1 MTATVSQFLGYSP
14 EGTTTQLPPGDN
26 LPLAATADGGQGGH
40 GQAVFFDATGRIAI
54 NDGTVPGL
62 VCAGVIFPAKLTQTS
77 AIAGARR
84 TMVWQGYGSN
94 VPASTVAN
102 DAPTIA
108 SQCVPVWDAGNGV
121 IGLLSN
127 NAGSNRPLI
136 GLCFGLDDRGNP
148 RYWAGPVASAV
159 ARSVLVSS
167 AFIHAW
173 YTITDAAA
181 GTTTA
186 ERAIPSSKIH
196 GIINRVEFVGAAVAA
211 DNTDYVTI
219 TIRKH
224 SLADAY
230 VTGTTVA
237 TYDSRAANNG
247 AISAFTPAAF
257 TLSGTAANLEKL
269 ETDIYTIEVAKG
281 GAGKQ
286 LVGEITVNG
295 KAI

>member
-1 MTATVSQFLGYSP
+1 MTATVIQTLGYSP

-26 LPLAATADGGQGGH
+26 LKLAATADGGQGGL
-40 GQAVFFDATGRIAI
+40 GQAVFFDASGFVSI
-54 NDGTVPGL
+54 NDGTMPGL
-62 VCAGVIFPAKLTQTS
+62 VCAGVVFPQRLTETS
-77 AIAGARR
+77 AIAGTKRA
-84 TMVWQGYGSN
+84 MVWQGFGSN
-94 VPASTVAN
+94 VPGSTIAN
-102 DAPTIA
+102 DTPTAA
-108 SQCVPVWDAGNGV
+108 SQCVPIWDSGNG
-121 IGLLSN
+121 IPGLLSN
-127 NAGSNRPLI
+127 FGGSNRSLI
-136 GLCFGLDDRGNP
+136 GLCFGLDDVGNP

-159 ARSVLVSS
+159 ARSVLVSN
-167 AFIHAW
+167 AFPHAW

-181 GTTTA
+181 STTTA

-219 TIRKH
+219 TIRKR

-230 VTGTTVA
+230 ATGATVA

-247 AISAFTPAAF
+247 AITAFTPAAF

-269 ETDIYTIEVAKG
+269 ETDIFTIEVAKG

-286 LVGEITVNG
+286 LIGEITVNG